1 MTTRLAALA
10 VIAAAGRAAGVS
22 ISRNAPHIAGT
33 PHRHGLPRTPG
44 PHVAPYHN
52 ARCAPAVCQANPPPD
67 GDEEPDAINRMLDA
81 PIIDPYSESDDD
93 PGWLR
98 SYKKL
103 IREDYQTAE
112 AIWAGVIVTTFIFFA
127 QQMVRA
133 YKSMM

>member
-1 MTTRLAALA
+1 MSESFLAA
-10 VIAAAGRAAGVS
+10 AAQRSAMLSGITSA
-22 ISRNAPHIAGT
+22 SRHEAGT
-33 PHRHGLPRTPG
+33 ATLD
-44 PHVAPYHN
+44 V
-52 ARCAPAVCQANPPPD
+52 APAVD
-67 GDEEPDAINRMLDA
+67 FYMLDA

-133 YKSMM
+133 YKSTM

>member
-1 MTTRLAALA
+1 MTPRLAALA
-10 VIAAAGRAAGVS
+10 VIAAAGWAAGVS
-22 ISRNAPHIAGT
+22 ISRGAPHVSGT
-33 PHRHGLPRTPG
+33 PHRHRLRRTPG
-44 PHVAPYHN
+44 PRVAPCYT
-52 ARCAPAVCQANPPPD
+52 ARCAPAVCQADPPPD

-133 YKSMM
+133 YKSTM